1 MNISESQHLFSSI
14 TNIDKQISD
23 SIDLFYIGTF
33 IGLAGGFLCGCVIAY
48 VNYIKKKRELASL
61 PIQVTL

>member
-1 MNISESQHLFSSI
+1 MNISENQHLFSSI

-33 IGLAGGFLCGCVIAY
+33 IGLASGFLCGCIIAHAK
-48 VNYIKKKRELASL
+48 YIKKKRELASL
-61 PIQVTL
+61 PIEVAI